1 MPNNLTPE
9 ERQKTPSTPTG
20 PCEEPEL
27 NGETNGEQSAKE
39 GLYEDHP
46 LRPLFGKYKD
56 DPTWDE
62 FMKNIRQYRKEVDE
76 MTKEQE

>member
-1 MPNNLTPE
+1 MPNNPTIE
-9 ERQKTPSTPTG
+9 EQQKPPSTPTG
-20 PCEEPEL
+20 PCEDIES
-27 NGETNGEQSAKE
+27 NGEINEEQSAKE
-39 GLYEDHP
+39 GLYENHP

-62 FMKNIRQYRKEVDE
+62 FMENIRQYRKEVDE